1 MASWLKNLYGNMK
14 DKKEQDKFEKELE
27 VLTTRSQDR
36 LYSYSN
42 ESGTGARMDRQTDGT
57 EQ

>member
-1 MASWLKNLYGNMK
+1 MK

-42 ESGTGARMDRQTDGT
+42 ESGIGARMDRQTDGT